1 MKHTPHTVDILREH
15 CTSLSRRPF
24 LARGSSAI
32 RCSTCLMAENAC
44 FCLERKATTSPINFI
59 LLYHRDEIFKPT
71 NSGRLIA
78 DLFPEQT
85 QAYLWSRTEPD
96 IKLLDHISNLQGKVT
111 ILYPETER
119 RTLNKTIIESEKA
132 SFFERRAEH
141 TFIVLD
147 GTWKQASK
155 MLHQSRWLDSI
166 PTLAI
171 NEASQ
176 RTFLVRHS
184 GHDMQFA
191 TAEVVSMLL
200 SQLELTE
207 QSDQLL
213 HYYQTFNRQ
222 CLKSRKRGNDL

>member
-1 MKHTPHTVDILREH
+1 
-15 CTSLSRRPF
+15 
-24 LARGSSAI
+24 
-32 RCSTCLMAENAC
+32 MAENAC
-44 FCLERKATTSPINFI
+44 FCDERRPTTSPVDFI

-85 QAYLWSRTEPD
+85 KAYLWSRTEPD
-96 IKLLDHISNLQGKVT
+96 KALLKRLSDLNGKVT
-111 ILYPETER
+111 ILYPETAR
-119 RTLNKTIIESEKA
+119 RISENSIIESEKSA
-132 SFFERRAEH
+132 FLERSQQH
-141 TFIVLD
+141 TFIILD

-166 PTLAI
+166 PTLGMS
-171 NEASQ
+171 EAQQ

-184 GHDMQFA
+184 GHEMQFA

-200 SQLELTE
+200 AQLALPVE
-207 QSDQLL
+207 SDQLL
-213 HYYQTFNRQ
+213 SYYQMFNRR